1 MTDEPGKPASPKI
14 LPIIA
19 DFPGPDFPMLYADS
33 VSSIQPGVQTTKFY
47 LARFEPHMRADNT
60 LLTQPFVQIVM
71 PTGSFVDTAAFFV
84 RMVRQLIET
93 KAIDQEAW
101 DKAQASYDALKNKVP
116 GGGDGV

>member
-1 MTDEPGKPASPKI
+1 MSIMADEPGKPANPQV

-19 DFPGPDFPMLYADS
+19 DFPSPDLPMLYADS
-33 VSSIQPGVQTTKFY
+33 VSSVQPGIQTTKFY

-71 PTGSFVDTAAFFV
+71 PTGSFVDTAAFFG

-93 KAIDQEAW
+93 NAIDEATW
-101 DKAQASYDALKNKVP
+101 DKAVANYAALKPKV
-116 GGGDGV
+116 